1 MITKNAKF
9 KLMIILLVIVLLP
22 ILTSCTK
29 KEASKTNEETPR
41 VYKIGVILSLTGAG
55 SPLGIPER
63 NALELLAD
71 EINSKGGI
79 DGVKL
84 ELIIEDDQTDP
95 AKASQAARK
104 LIEKDKVIA
113 LIGSSVSPCSLAI
126 KEIVARYEIPWMCPS
141 AANAITEGDIKW
153 VFRTAPKDA
162 VAVEALLTYISTK
175 TKFRRLA
182 ILHDSNAFGQSG
194 ADEIKKRSVD
204 FNIEIVS
211 VEKYETNA
219 PDLSSQIT
227 KIKRSNPDAIIV
239 WGTNPGPAI
248 AAKNMKQLGL
258 NIQYF
263 GSHGIA
269 NKKFIELAG
278 DAAEGVIFPAGK
290 ILVAEQLDDSDPV
303 KEYMLE
309 FARKYEGRFK
319 EKPVTFAAH
328 TYDALNILVESI
340 KRAKSVEPEKLRKAI
355 ESTKNYI
362 GLDGTI
368 SYSKEDHD
376 GIGIDDLVIVKIENG
391 KWIKLQ

>member
-1 MITKNAKF
+1 MNKKHRF
-9 KLMIILLVIVLLP
+9 ILTISILILVLLLS
-22 ILTSCTK
+22 LTSCAK
-29 KEASKTNEETPR
+29 KETNKTEERKPE

-63 NALELLAD
+63 NALEMLAD
-71 EINSKGGI
+71 EINGKGGI
-79 DGVKL
+79 DGIKL

-126 KEIVARYEIPWMCPS
+126 KEIVARYGIPWMCPS

-162 VAVEALLTYISTK
+162 VAVEALLNYISKNTK
-175 TKFRRLA
+175 YKRLA

-204 FNIEIVS
+204 FNVEIVS
-211 VEKYETNA
+211 IEKYETNA
-219 PDLSSQIT
+219 PDLSSQLT
-227 KIKRSNPDAIIV
+227 KIKQSNPDAIIV

-290 ILVAEQLDDSDPV
+290 ILVADQLDDGDPV

-309 FARKYEGRFK
+309 FASKYEKRFK
-319 EKPVTFAAH
+319 EKPVTFTAH

-340 KRAKSVEPEKLRKAI
+340 KKAKSIEPEKLREAI
-355 ESTKNYI
+355 ESTKDYI

-368 SYSKEDHD
+368 DYSKEDHD